1 MQDPAG
7 GKRGLVARPSLP
19 HCPRGI
25 GGEGWARL
33 EIVTS
38 FLFLVALGISFLI
51 YRSRRSRPAPP
62 APAPATQVQV
72 APADVETA
80 TLADRLQGL
89 AQRLDAFAEQTTHP
103 RELLNSDDFKAAVA
117 LLADPACELETVR
130 HYAVGRLWI
139 PASAAFEALRGRPDR
154 QQMLVPAMAQLRT
167 YSPGLLHF
175 VLRYFAALRTRP
187 APGAPALIA
196 QPWWAGHSMLIE
208 SFREHFETRQAMGD
222 AASFGPENDLSGASV
237 EREAVEAFVGAVD
250 HPFSAA
256 LIAELRQAR
265 SDSVNERELTVY
277 GRFWKDADAE
287 LLVEPASWTEALD
300 ACERAVLATPPRS
313 VLVTGGPRMGK
324 SSFLRL
330 LGARMAGAGW
340 RVYEA
345 SAADLMAD
353 QFYIGQIEG
362 RVRKTVEELQAGK
375 RVAWCVGDIAQL
387 AGSGT
392 HRGQAASLLDQ
403 IWPAVAAGR
412 LLLLAE
418 ATAEGASRTL
428 QSHPSLRMGLEL
440 VRLNPFDERQLGTL
454 AEDVASR
461 LSERRP
467 VVIGP
472 EAIQAAL
479 HYAQQY
485 LGAGDAPGVV
495 ADVLKRAAERA
506 LAAGGADG
514 SKSEVRAAHIVE
526 AVSQMTG
533 LPASILG
540 DDEPI
545 ELAAVRGYFAER
557 VIGQDEA
564 IGAVVDRIAMLKAG
578 LVDTTKP
585 IGVFLFAGPTGTGKT
600 ELAKTLAEFLFGAPE
615 RLVRLDMSEFQTP
628 DAVAKVVGERGQAGV
643 GDPLVERIRK
653 QPFSVVLL
661 DEFEK
666 AHVNIWDLFLQVFDD
681 GRLTD
686 ANGLT
691 ADLRHTIIILTSN
704 LGAASHVGPGIGFA
718 RKEDVFT
725 EHQVLMAVERAFRPE
740 FINRLD
746 RIVVFKPL
754 SRELMYRI
762 LRKELAAV
770 LDRRGLKSRD
780 WAVEWEPSA
789 LDFLIDK
796 GFSPSMGAR
805 PLKRAIDQYLLAP
818 LAATLVEHRFPEGDQ
833 FLFVRAS
840 GKVLEVEFLDPY
852 ATIEPPAPASAPT
865 PVTAGGFSLPELIL
879 RPSGDAAA
887 GAWLA
892 ERAQALQAQLE
903 GAQWTELKARLGA
916 QAADPDIWGSASR
929 VQVFSGLNLIDRVGE
944 AARTAGRLAGRL
956 RSGQP
961 AADKASRDMVARLAL
976 QLYLTEA
983 GLSDAIAGAP
993 VDAVLAVEPALEAG
1007 AEPSA
1012 AWRERIMAMYRAW
1025 AERRRMQVEV
1035 IAPPPGAALGTL
1047 PLLYV
1052 SGFGAWRTLAGERG
1066 LHLLE
1071 HPAGAPQRREAVRVR
1086 VIAGPDEEIPV
1097 ARLHAE
1103 LATRLAAAP
1112 AAVGVVRRYR
1122 EHPSP
1127 LVRDTASGGR
1137 SGNIEA
1143 VLGGDFDLVFG

>member
-1 MQDPAG
+1 M
-7 GKRGLVARPSLP
+7 
-19 HCPRGI
+19 
-25 GGEGWARL
+25 EG
-33 EIVTS
+33 VT
-38 FLFLVALGISFLI
+38 FVLFLIGCAVAFLI
-51 YRSRRSRPAPP
+51 YRSNRRKPAPP
-62 APAPATQVQV
+62 APAIQIQV
-72 APADVETA
+72 APRDVETA
-80 TLADRLQGL
+80 TLADRLQAL

-117 LLADPACELETVR
+117 LFADPACALETVR
-130 HYAVGRLWI
+130 LYALGRLWI
-139 PASAAFEALRGRPDR
+139 PACAAFEALRGRPDR
-154 QQMLVPAMAQLRT
+154 QAMLAPAMAQLRT

-175 VLRYFAALRTRP
+175 TLRYFAALETRP
-187 APGAPALIA
+187 APGAAALIA
-196 QPWWAGHSMLIE
+196 QGWWATHSMLIE
-208 SFREHFETRQAMGD
+208 SFREHFETRQTMGD
-222 AASFGPENDLSGASV
+222 AATFGLENDLSRADL
-237 EREAVEAFVGAVD
+237 EREAIEAFLGAVD
-250 HPFSAA
+250 HPYSAA
-256 LIAELRQAR
+256 LIAELRRAR
-265 SDSVNERELTVY
+265 AESVNERELMVY
-277 GRFWKDADAE
+277 GRFWQDAEAE
-287 LLVEPASWTEALD
+287 LLVEPEPWTPALD
-300 ACERAVLATPPRS
+300 AAEKAVLASPPRS
-313 VLVTGGPRMGK
+313 LLVTGGARMGK

-375 RVAWCVGDIAQL
+375 KVAWCVGDIAQL

-412 LLLLAE
+412 LVLLAE

-428 QSHPSLRMGLEL
+428 QSRPSLRMGLEL
-440 VRLNPFDERQLGTL
+440 VRLNPFDEGQLRAL
-454 AEDVASR
+454 AEAVAAR
-461 LSERRP
+461 VSERRS
-467 VVIGP
+467 VTVQS
-472 EAIQAAL
+472 EATQAAL

-506 LAAGGADG
+506 FATRVAES
-514 SKSEVRAAHIVE
+514 SKPAVLPAQIIE

-533 LPASILG
+533 LPVGILA

-578 LVDTTKP
+578 LVDTSKP

-628 DAVAKVVGERGQAGV
+628 DAVAKIVGERGQATGA
-643 GDPLVERIRK
+643 DPLVERIRK

-666 AHVNIWDLFLQVFDD
+666 AHANIWDLFLQVFDD

-691 ADLRHTIIILTSN
+691 VDLRHTIIILTSN

-740 FINRLD
+740 FVNRLD

-770 LDRRGLKSRD
+770 LGRRGLKSRD

-833 FLFVRAS
+833 FLFVRAN
-840 GKVLEVEFLDPY
+840 GKALEVEFLDPY
-852 ATIEPPAPASAPT
+852 ATAEPPAPPAPA
-865 PVTAGGFSLPELIL
+865 PAKGAGFSLPGLIL
-879 RPSGDAAA
+879 RPDGDAASSVWLAGRA
-887 GAWLA
+887 GA
-892 ERAQALQAQLE
+892 LQTQLE
-903 GAQWTELKARLGA
+903 GAQWTELKARLAA
-916 QAADPDIWGSASR
+916 QAADPDIWRSATR
-929 VQVFSGLNLIDRVGE
+929 VQVFSGLNVIDRVGE

-956 RSGQP
+956 KYGEA
-961 AADKASRDMVARLAL
+961 AADKASRDMVGRLAL

-983 GLSDAIAGAP
+983 GVADALASAP
-993 VDAVLAVEPALEAG
+993 ADAVLAIEPALEAG

-1035 IAPPPGAALGTL
+1035 IEPAASAALGSP

-1052 SGFGAWRTLAGERG
+1052 SGFGAWRTLAAERG
-1066 LHLLE
+1066 LHLFE

-1086 VIAGPDEEIPV
+1086 VIEGPDAEIP
-1097 ARLHAE
+1097 ATRLHAE
-1103 LATRLAAAP
+1103 LAQRLAAQP
-1112 AAVGVVRRYR
+1112 AEVGVVRRYR
-1122 EHPSP
+1122 DLPSP

>member
-1 MQDPAG
+1 LWRAG
-7 GKRGLVARPSLP
+7 AFRIVATAVATR
-19 HCPRGI
+19 
-25 GGEGWARL
+25 GWARL
-33 EIVTS
+33 DYVTV
-38 FLFLVALGISFLI
+38 FLFLVGLGISFLI
-51 YRSRRSRPAPP
+51 YRSRRRPKPAPP
-62 APAPATQVQV
+62 APVVQIQV
-72 APADVETA
+72 APADVQTQ
-80 TLADRLQGL
+80 TLADRLL
-89 AQRLDAFAEQTTHP
+89 ALTQRLDAFAEQTTHP
-103 RELLNSDDFKAAVA
+103 RELLNSEDFKAAVA

-130 HYAVGRLWI
+130 LYAVGRLWI
-139 PASAAFEALRGRPDR
+139 PACAAFEALRTRPDR

-175 VLRYFAALRTRP
+175 VLRYFAALETRP

-196 QPWWAGHSMLIE
+196 QPWWATHSMLIE

-222 AASFGPENDLSGASV
+222 APTFGAENDLSRGDFD
-237 EREAVEAFVGAVD
+237 RGAVEAFLGGID

-256 LIAELRQAR
+256 LLGELRR
-265 SDSVNERELTVY
+265 SRAESVNERELTVY
-277 GRFWKDADAE
+277 GRFWQDADAE
-287 LLVEPASWTEALD
+287 LLVEPSSWTEALD
-300 ACERAVLATPPRS
+300 AAERAALAAPPRS
-313 VLVTGGPRMGK
+313 VLVTGGARMGK

-330 LGARMAGAGW
+330 LGARMARAGW

-375 RVAWCVGDIAQL
+375 KVAWCVGDIAQL

-412 LLLLAE
+412 LVLLAE

-428 QSHPSLRMGLEL
+428 QSRPSLRMGLEL
-440 VRLNPFDERQLGTL
+440 VRLSPFDEPQLEAL
-454 AEDVASR
+454 AEAVAAR
-461 LSERRP
+461 ISERRP
-467 VVIGP
+467 VVVGP
-472 EAIQAAL
+472 EAVAAAL

-506 LAAGGADG
+506 LAARRADG
-514 SKSEVRAAHIVE
+514 PEAEVLSAQIVE

-533 LPASILG
+533 LPVGILA
-540 DDEPI
+540 DDAPI
-545 ELAAVRGYFAER
+545 QLATVRAYFAER

-628 DAVAKVVGERGQAGV
+628 DAVTKIVGERGQWGG

-666 AHVNIWDLFLQVFDD
+666 AHANIWDLFLQVFDD

-691 ADLRHTIIILTSN
+691 VDLRHTIIILTSN

-770 LDRRGLKSRD
+770 LDRRGLKSRE

-796 GFSPSMGAR
+796 GFSASMGAR

-840 GKVLEVEFLDPY
+840 GKALEVEFLDPY
-852 ATIEPPAPASAPT
+852 ATIEPPAPAPPTAPAK
-865 PVTAGGFSLPELIL
+865 AGRFALPELIL

-892 ERAQALQAQLE
+892 ERAQALRTELE
-903 GAQWTELKARLGA
+903 GAAWLELKARLA
-916 QAADPDIWGSASR
+916 ARAADPDIWRSAER
-929 VQVFSGLNLIDRVGE
+929 VQVYSGLNLIDRVGE

-956 RSGQP
+956 RSGEP
-961 AADKASRDMVARLAL
+961 AADKASRDMVGRLAL

-983 GLSDAIAGAP
+983 GVADAMTEAP

-1007 AEPSA
+1007 AEPSP
-1012 AWRERIMAMYRAW
+1012 AWRQRIMAMYRAW
-1025 AERRRMQVEV
+1025 AERRRMQIEV
-1035 IAPPPGAALGTL
+1035 IEPPPGAALGSL

-1066 LHLLE
+1066 LHLFE

-1086 VIAGPDEEIPV
+1086 VIAGPDVEIPA

-1103 LATRLAAAP
+1103 LAARLAAAP
-1112 AAVGVVRRYR
+1112 AEVGVVRRYR
-1122 EHPSP
+1122 ERPSP
-1127 LVRDTASGGR
+1127 LVRDTATGGR